1 MAIAENHLVELLP
14 HRDRRH
20 LLDCAEQVELRA
32 ADVLGASDQP
42 SRHIYFPIDAFASL
56 LVSVGGGSVLEVGMV
71 GREGIVGSQLALGIG
86 SCPLNTVVHRPG
98 SSWRVETT
106 AFEALLA
113 CCAPLRTTVSRYL
126 HVLMSQLARSSGCVR
141 YHRIG
146 SRLARWLLMCQDRT
160 QPDSFHVT
168 HEFMAG
174 MLGVRRVG
182 VTSAA
187 VALQRRGLIR
197 YHRGDLTV
205 LDRPALEKAACS
217 CYATDRR
224 SYDDWLQ

>member
-1 MAIAENHLVELLP
+1 MVIAENHLVELLP

-56 LVSVGGGSVLEVGMV
+56 LVSMGGGSVLEVGMV
-71 GREGIVGSQLALGIG
+71 GREGMVGSQLALGIG

-98 SSWRVETT
+98 SAWRVETT

-146 SRLARWLLMCQDRT
+146 PRLARWLLMCQDRT
-160 QPDSFHVT
+160 QSDSFHVT

-187 VALQRRGLIR
+187 VALQRRGLIC

-205 LDRPALEKAACS
+205 LDRPALEKVACS

-224 SYDDWLQ
+224 TYDDWLQ